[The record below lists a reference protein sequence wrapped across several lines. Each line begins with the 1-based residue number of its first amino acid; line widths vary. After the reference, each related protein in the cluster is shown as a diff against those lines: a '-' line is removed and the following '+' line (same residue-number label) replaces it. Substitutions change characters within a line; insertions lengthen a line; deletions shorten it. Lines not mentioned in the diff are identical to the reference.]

1 MLQPGDLACFCHI
14 CPVSHSIDQTWRWNM
29 FDQAQAGALQ
39 CQTTIPWTIIAAGWH
54 LMGSSKDFLGS
65 DLFFTQLLPLLSSSF
80 ALRSLRKANMRQFI
94 KKSLGPNAS
103 NAREEL
109 FIQQLLFC
117 CSMCFLLCS
126 SREGPKVMLANALRL
141 DVSSSIRT
149 CWNMLEH

>member
-1 MLQPGDLACFCHI
+1 
-14 CPVSHSIDQTWRWNM
+14 
-29 FDQAQAGALQ
+29 
-39 CQTTIPWTIIAAGWH
+39 
-54 LMGSSKDFLGS
+54 
-65 DLFFTQLLPLLSSSF
+65 
-80 ALRSLRKANMRQFI
+80 MRQFI

-117 CSMCFLLCS
+117 CLMCFLLCS

-149 CWNMLEH
+149 CWNTLEH

>member
-1 MLQPGDLACFCHI
+1 MFLPYLPCFTFNWSNLALEHVRPGTGWSTAVPNYNPLD
-14 CPVSHSIDQTWRWNM
+14 
-29 FDQAQAGALQ
+29 
-39 CQTTIPWTIIAAGWH
+39 IIAAGWH